1 MHILDTTARM
11 STSTAGNTVVGTL
24 TDIDVEVW
32 RLQCRRAITVHV
44 FFLAKRG

>member
-1 MHILDTTARM
+1 MQLIRPREW

-32 RLQCRRAITVHV
+32 RLQ
-44 FFLAKRG
+44 